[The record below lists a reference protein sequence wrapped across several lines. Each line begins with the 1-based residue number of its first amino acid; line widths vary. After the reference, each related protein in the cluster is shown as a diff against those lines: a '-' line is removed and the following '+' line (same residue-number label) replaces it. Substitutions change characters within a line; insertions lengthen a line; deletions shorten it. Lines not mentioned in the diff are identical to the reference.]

1 MSKKVWIIIAVVVVL
16 IIGAI
21 VGGVVLIT
29 NLVNKTKDP
38 ITVSKFESIMEDA
51 DFEVESLGIAVAKK
65 NTELMNK
72 IDHGLATIKSN
83 GQYAQIYKKWFGKE
97 PPKEK

>member
-1 MSKKVWIIIAVVVVL
+1 MSKKVWIIIAIVVVL

-38 ITVSKFESIMEDA
+38 ITVSKFESIMEDV
-51 DFEVESLGIAVAKK
+51 DFEVVSAKDHSVDSILKKLG
-65 NTELMNK
+65 
-72 IDHGLATIKSN
+72 
-83 GQYAQIYKKWFGKE
+83 Y
-97 PPKEK
+97 